1 MSDSNDQ
8 SQYYDSSQLTFNPDE
23 YDDFGQGDDN
33 HDFPMTDAS
42 MMMMT
47 GGTQQYGA
55 SGASAESYRAGTT
68 YDNVSQQQTAQ
79 PSSGTSGRKRG
90 RPRKEAS
97 NSTAPATL
105 EDDDAFPPFFDESN
119 YIQPTE
125 EDLAEQADQ
134 FGEICWDRFQQGLSG
149 GPSE

>member
-1 MSDSNDQ
+1 MSGSNDQ
-8 SQYYDSSQLTFNPDE
+8 SESYDSSQLTFNPDE

-90 RPRKEAS
+90 RPRKAEAS
-97 NSTAPATL
+97 NSTALATL
-105 EDDDAFPPFFDESN
+105 DDYD
-119 YIQPTE
+119 QPTKE
-125 EDLAEQADQ
+125 EMAKLAEQ
-134 FGEICWDRFQQGLSG
+134 FGEIWWDWFQQGQSG
-149 GPSE
+149 RGPSE